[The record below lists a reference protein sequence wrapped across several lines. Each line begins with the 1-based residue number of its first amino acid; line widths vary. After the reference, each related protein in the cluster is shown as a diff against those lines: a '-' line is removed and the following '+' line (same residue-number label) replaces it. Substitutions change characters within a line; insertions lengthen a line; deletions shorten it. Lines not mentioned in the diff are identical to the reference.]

1 VRTASRMRSVKL
13 DIKLVEEKDNFLRF
27 LLTGTDHSYANALRR
42 AMMAEVP
49 TMAIEDVI
57 ILENTSVL
65 YDEVIAHRL
74 GLIPLKTDLDAYV
87 LPEECDCKS
96 ELGCSKCRASFTLE
110 AEAKDEPLMVYSS
123 DLKPESD
130 VTPVSGNIPIVKLGP
145 TQKLR
150 LEVYA
155 RLGRGIEHAKWQP
168 VSACAYKYLPKV
180 TLNSENLANPEEVI
194 RICPTDV
201 YSSDPENKIK
211 IRDEVA
217 CTLCMDCV
225 EKAVPVDSKKS
236 FPVKVEGDET
246 SFIFYVESTGAL
258 PTKRIVT
265 EATKVLDRKASGLDD
280 IINKGLEAV

>member
-1 VRTASRMRSVKL
+1 M
-13 DIKLVEEKDNFLRF
+13 DIKIIEEKDNFLRF
-27 LLTGTDHSYANALRR
+27 LLKGTNHAYANALRR

-49 TMAIEDVI
+49 AMAIEDVI
-57 ILENTSVL
+57 IIENTSVL

-87 LPEECDCKS
+87 LAEECDCKS
-96 ELGCSKCRASFTLE
+96 ELGCSKCRTSFTLE

-145 TQKLR
+145 TQRLR

-201 YSSDPENKIK
+201 YSSDSENKINV
-211 IRDEVA
+211 RDEMA
-217 CTLCMDCV
+217 CTLCMNCV
-225 EKAVPVDSKKS
+225 EKAIPVDGKKA

-258 PTKRIVT
+258 PTTRIVT
-265 EATKVLDRKASGLDD
+265 EATKILDRKASTLDE
-280 IINKGLEAV
+280 IINKGLELQV

>member
-1 VRTASRMRSVKL
+1 M
-13 DIKLVEEKDNFLRF
+13 DIELIEEKDNVLRF
-27 LLTGTDHSYANALRR
+27 LLKGTNHAYANALRR
-42 AMMAEVP
+42 AMIAEVP
-49 TMAIEDVI
+49 AMAIEDVI
-57 ILENTSVL
+57 VIENTSVL

-87 LPEECDCKS
+87 LPEDCDCKS

-110 AEAKDEPLMVYSS
+110 AEAASEPLMVYSS
-123 DLKPESD
+123 NLKPESD

-145 TQKLR
+145 KQRLR

-168 VSACAYKYLPKV
+168 VAACAYKYLPRV
-180 TLNSENLANPEEVI
+180 TLNAENLANPEEVI

-201 YSSDPENKIK
+201 YSSDQENRIA

-217 CTLCMDCV
+217 CTLCMNCV
-225 EKAVPVDSKKS
+225 QKAVPADSKKA
-236 FPVKVEGDET
+236 FPIKIEGDET

-258 PTKRIVT
+258 PAARIVK
-265 EATKVLDRKASGLDD
+265 EAAKVLDRKASMLDDVIKKGLDQQ
-280 IINKGLEAV
+280 V

>member
-1 VRTASRMRSVKL
+1 M
-13 DIKLVEEKDNFLRF
+13 DIKIIEEKDNFLRF
-27 LLTGTDHSYANALRR
+27 LLKGTNHAYANALRR

-49 TMAIEDVI
+49 AMAIEDVI
-57 ILENTSVL
+57 IIENTSVL

-74 GLIPLKTDLDAYV
+74 GLIPLKTDLDTYV

-96 ELGCSKCRASFTLE
+96 ELGCSKCRTSFTLE

-145 TQKLR
+145 TQRLR

-201 YSSDPENKIK
+201 YSSDSENKIK
-211 IRDEVA
+211 VRDETA

-225 EKAVPVDSKKS
+225 EKAVPVDGKKA

-258 PTKRIVT
+258 PTTRIVT
-265 EATKVLDRKASGLDD
+265 EATKILDRKASSLDD
-280 IINKGLEAV
+280 IINKGLELQV

>member
-1 VRTASRMRSVKL
+1 M
-13 DIKLVEEKDNFLRF
+13 DIKILEEKDNALRF
-27 LLTGTDHSYANALRR
+27 LLKGVSPPYANALRR
-42 AMMAEVP
+42 AMLAEVP
-49 TMAIEDVI
+49 AMAIEDVI
-57 ILENTSVL
+57 VIENTSVL

-74 GLIPLKTDLDAYV
+74 GLVPLKSDLDAYV

-110 AEAKDEPLMVYSS
+110 AEAGEEAVMVYSS

-145 TQKLR
+145 SQKLR

-180 TLNSENLANPEEVI
+180 SLDPDNLANPEEVI
-194 RICPTDV
+194 RVCPTDV
-201 YSSDPENKIK
+201 YAHDPENKIVV
-211 IRDEVA
+211 RDEMA

-225 EKAVPVDSKKS
+225 EKAVPIDPKKS
-236 FPVKVEGDET
+236 FPIKIEGDE
-246 SFIFYVESTGAL
+246 SAFVYYVESTGAL
-258 PTKRIVT
+258 PPKRIVN
-265 EATKVLDRKASGLDD
+265 EAAKVLDKKASSLNDLVR
-280 IINKGLEAV
+280 KGLE